1 MRKKQIKRL
10 LLTGIITA
18 FVAGIT
24 MSGNALA
31 AEGTIQTE
39 DNQAIVILES
49 VRQNYLASVRLEA
62 LKANNTLPVKSHADS
77 PAQAWLKRVKPSEV
91 NMVTNRYTQSEQS
104 AVQMEGK
111 LYYTSGDAY
120 VANLKQNPLIRFAKD
135 PISGRT
141 IDKADAAIYIDAS
154 GRALYFKTDD
164 SFKNF
169 LALADSGTVFGY
181 SKPR

>member
-10 LLTGIITA
+10 LLAGIITA
-18 FVAGIT
+18 CVAGVT
-24 MSGNALA
+24 MSGNAIA
-31 AEGTIQTE
+31 AESTNSAGE
-39 DNQAIVILES
+39 NQAVIILES
-49 VRQNYLASVRLEA
+49 VRQNYLANVRLEA
-62 LKANNTLPVKSHADS
+62 LRAKKTLPAMSHADS
-77 PAQAWLKRVKPSEV
+77 PAQAWLMRVKPSEV

-104 AVQMEGK
+104 AVKMEGK
-111 LYYTSGDAY
+111 LYYTSGEAY
-120 VANLKQNPLIRFAKD
+120 IANLKQNPSIRFAKD

-141 IDKADAAIYIDAS
+141 IDKAEAAIYIDAS

-169 LALADSGTVFGY
+169 LALADSGAVYGY